1 MYCPLYGK
9 TLVKKPVVL
18 NVYKQKTPLLGE
30 TIQVTKNTM
39 KNLLQPYV
47 KINQPLV
54 LMKITKRQPPPNSGV
69 FCLLTFRTGGVE
81 IGVYGTFIS

>member
-1 MYCPLYGK
+1 M
-9 TLVKKPVVL
+9 PVPQVI

-47 KINQPLV
+47 KINQPVV
-54 LMKITKRQPPPNSGV
+54 LMKILIA
-69 FCLLTFRTGGVE
+69 FH
-81 IGVYGTFIS
+81 I

>member
-1 MYCPLYGK
+1 MCLAQKVTIPI
-9 TLVKKPVVL
+9 L

-47 KINQPLV
+47 KINQPVV
-54 LMKITKRQPPPNSGV
+54 LMKILIA
-69 FCLLTFRTGGVE
+69 FH
-81 IGVYGTFIS
+81 I

>member
-1 MYCPLYGK
+1 MVGSVSLRQYY
-9 TLVKKPVVL
+9 TPVVL

-47 KINQPLV
+47 KINQPAV
-54 LMKITKRQPPPNSGV
+54 LMKILIA
-69 FCLLTFRTGGVE
+69 FH
-81 IGVYGTFIS
+81 I